1 MLSNKCLLRSRLFF
15 PSLLFTHESR
25 AVALYCLLTQ
35 TTHSLM
41 VREKSADASQ
51 APPRYAWQQMSA
63 SQPLVFPSLLFT
75 HESRAVALY
84 CLLTQT
90 THSLMVREKQMS
102 ASQPLVFPFTHY
114 IPIFIKPQAVPSN
127 ETLLRGSTS
136 LPTVPYSHRNARSH
150 GNNGGLHLLPLLKS
164 VYHVFSSGPS
174 SYPGS

>member
-1 MLSNKCLLRSRLFF
+1 MLGNKCLLRSRLFF

-63 SQPLVFPSLLFT
+63 SQPLVFP
-75 HESRAVALY
+75 
-84 CLLTQT
+84 
-90 THSLMVREKQMS
+90 
-102 ASQPLVFPFTHY
+102 FTHY
-114 IPIFIKPQAVPSN
+114 IPIFIKPQAVPSI